1 MGPLTRRGQKSTVCC
16 RVGEGSLHSVSLF
29 EEQGHKE
36 ESNCLRSYPSGRCSR
51 PNWVRGLTVDT
62 ALSPLERSVTILLDG
77 FCAFWRLA
85 LQPIRKIFCFQPPI
99 GSRIVTE
106 AVDKLDGMTQENQRN
121 GKRLPV
127 RLPYSL
133 VVSDDGNTLTIQAES
148 INISKSGM
156 RVKTDSQLYPGQ
168 TVEVILL
175 EGAPH
180 PVVARVVWVGQ
191 SGDPNQFEF
200 GLEYL
205 ARPTQPV

>member
-1 MGPLTRRGQKSTVCC
+1 M
-16 RVGEGSLHSVSLF
+16 
-29 EEQGHKE
+29 
-36 ESNCLRSYPSGRCSR
+36 
-51 PNWVRGLTVDT
+51 VREV
-62 ALSPLERSVTILLDG
+62 
-77 FCAFWRLA
+77 
-85 LQPIRKIFCFQPPI
+85 
-99 GSRIVTE
+99 
-106 AVDKLDGMTQENQRN
+106 VDKLDGMTQENQRK
-121 GKRLPV
+121 GRRIPV

-133 VVSDDGNTLTIQAES
+133 VVSDDGNSISIQAES
-148 INISKSGM
+148 INISKFGM
-156 RVKTDSQLYPGQ
+156 RVRTDSQLFPGQ